1 MLGSILARR
10 YRLGPTLGRGA
21 QGEVFRAHDLIAG
34 EDVALK
40 LAHGGPKRFQGATAL
55 REAVALRML
64 RVPGVVHVLDEGEH
78 EGRAFVEKTKS
89 EPLHLYYEFTVN
101 GDEVFCREGY
111 IGAEGTL
118 AHLENIGAELG
129 EALKIADLTR
139 LEFHGPA
146 EEIEKLKTPLA
157 HLNPAW
163 FVIECGVP
171 R

>member
-1 MLGSILARR
+1 MSLPANVVSIHP
-10 YRLGPTLGRGA
+10 YFK
-21 QGEVFRAHDLIAG
+21 VH
-34 EDVALK
+34 
-40 LAHGGPKRFQGATAL
+40 
-55 REAVALRML
+55 
-64 RVPGVVHVLDEGEH
+64 PGQLDAFKTGM
-78 EGRAFVEKTKS
+78 RAFVEKTKS

-111 IGAEGTL
+111 IGAEGVL
-118 AHLENIGAELG
+118 AHLENIGAQLG

-163 FVIECGVP
+163 FVLQSGLE